1 MHPWSLPHAHAG
13 RESYRFMLGSMNR
26 CLAVTRQSC
35 FEISTAILPRSFRSI
50 LCGMT
55 IFLSAAIPA
64 SNQNAPHPAK
74 APDAQIPVHFTDI
87 RKSAGITF
95 LQDSTGSDQKYYLE
109 TMGTGVGWID
119 YDQDG
124 LMDLYL
130 VQTAATDAYKPP
142 QPLRSALFRNN
153 GDGTFTDV
161 TEKAG
166 VGGEGHYG
174 QGVAVGDFD
183 NDGYPDLYVTGY
195 GRAILYHNNG
205 NGTFTDVT
213 AKAGVADKGAW
224 STSAGWFDF
233 DKDGWLDL
241 VVTNYLEW
249 TPQNNLWCGERA
261 PGYRSYCSPND
272 YKGQR
277 TKLYH
282 NNHDGTFTD
291 ASTASGVGLPESKG
305 MGVVLA
311 DFNNDGWPDIA
322 IANDT
327 WPNFL
332 FQNNHDGT
340 FSDVSLISGLAA
352 SEDGSYEA
360 GMGIDAADM
369 DGDGLLDVY
378 ITHLDFELNRLY
390 HNNGDGTFTD
400 VTYSSGIGNK
410 AMLLSGVAAKFI
422 DYDND
427 GWPDV
432 VQANGAMVDNVK
444 LYHSMVTYEEPLLMF
459 HNLGNGHFEKA
470 SDSLGPDFMRP
481 VVGRGLATADFFN
494 DGAVGFAVN
503 CRGDYPEL
511 MRNDGGNANHWLE
524 VLLIGTKS
532 NRDGIGTV
540 LKLSAEGFVRVDQA
554 KGGTSYMSASDP
566 RIHFGLGKHT
576 KIDSLLITWP
586 SGQVDKLTNVPI
598 DSIIAVKEGT
608 GIVPHAFP
616 KVVRK

>member
-1 MHPWSLPHAHAG
+1 MIVRIG
-13 RESYRFMLGSMNR
+13 
-26 CLAVTRQSC
+26 T
-35 FEISTAILPRSFRSI
+35 ITAILLLLAMSGESGFKNARAQQ
-50 LCGMT
+50 T
-55 IFLSAAIPA
+55 AKPA
-64 SNQNAPHPAK
+64 NPPVG
-74 APDAQIPVHFTDI
+74 VHFTDI

-95 LQDSTGSDQKYYLE
+95 QQDSTQTDEKYYLE

-124 LMDLYL
+124 LMDLYF
-130 VQTAATDAYKPP
+130 VQSGATDAYKPSR
-142 QPLRSALFRNN
+142 PLHSALYRNN
-153 GDGTFTDV
+153 GDGTFSDV

-174 QGVAVGDFD
+174 QGVAVGDYN
-183 NDGYPDLYVTGY
+183 NDGFPDLFVTGY
-195 GRAILYHNNG
+195 GRAILYRNNG

-213 AKAGVADKGAW
+213 AKAGVADDGAW
-224 STSAGWFDF
+224 STSAGWFDY

-241 VVTNYLEW
+241 VVTNYLDW
-249 TPQNNLWCGERA
+249 SPKNNLWCGERA
-261 PGYRSYCSPND
+261 PGYRSYCNPGN
-272 YKGQR
+272 YKGQK

-291 ASTASGVGLPESKG
+291 VSDKSGVGLPESKG
-305 MGVVLA
+305 MSMVLA
-311 DFNNDGWPDIA
+311 DLNNDGWPDIA

-332 FQNNHDGT
+332 FENKHDGT

-352 SEDGSYEA
+352 SEDGGYEA
-360 GMGIDAADM
+360 GMGIDAADV
-369 DGDGLLDVY
+369 DGDGLLDIY

-410 AMLLSGVAAKFI
+410 AMLLSGVSAKFI

-427 GWPDV
+427 GWPDI
-432 VQANGAMVDNVK
+432 VQANGAMVDNVR
-444 LYHSMVTYEEPLLMF
+444 LYHSLVSYEEPLLMF
-459 HNLGNGHFEKA
+459 HNLGHGKFEKS
-470 SDSLGPDFMRP
+470 SDTLGADFNRP

-494 DGAVGFAVN
+494 DGQVGFAVN

-511 MRNDGGNANHWLE
+511 LRNDGASGNHWLE

-532 NRDGIGTV
+532 NRDGIGAV
-540 LKLSAEGFVRVDQA
+540 LKLSSSGMVQVDQA

-566 RIHFGLGKHT
+566 RIHFGLDKRT
-576 KIDSLLITWP
+576 KIDSLVITWP
-586 SGQVDKLTNVPI
+586 SGQVDKLASVPV

-608 GIVPHAFP
+608 GIVPHPFP
-616 KVVRK
+616 KVRGQ

>member
-1 MHPWSLPHAHAG
+1 MKSIRQLPRDQG
-13 RESYRFMLGSMNR
+13 TGQMLGMRSRRNDLPV
-26 CLAVTRQSC
+26 LAMLVC
-35 FEISTAILPRSFRSI
+35 CISALLVPMSGQTAPPNSGTQQPPKS
-50 LCGMT
+50 
-55 IFLSAAIPA
+55 
-64 SNQNAPHPAK
+64 QNAP
-74 APDAQIPVHFTDI
+74 VGVRFTDV

-95 LQDSTGSDQKYYLE
+95 VQDSTGTDEKYYLE
-109 TMGTGVGWID
+109 TMGTGVAWLD

-124 LMDLYL
+124 LMDLYF
-130 VQTAATDAYKPP
+130 VQAGATDAYKPSK
-142 QPLRSALFRNN
+142 PLRSALYHNN

-166 VGGEGHYG
+166 VSGTGHYG

-183 NDGYPDLYVTGY
+183 NDGYPDLFVTGY

-213 AKAGVADKGAW
+213 AKAGVADEGKW
-224 STSAGWFDF
+224 STSAAWVDF

-249 TPQNNLWCGERA
+249 TPQNNEWCGERA
-261 PGYRSYCSPND
+261 PGYRSYCSPNN
-272 YKGQR
+272 YHGQK
-277 TKLYH
+277 TKLYR

-291 ASTASGVGLPESKG
+291 VSDKSGIGAAESKG
-305 MGVVLA
+305 MGVVAA

-332 FQNNHDGT
+332 FENKHDGT
-340 FSDVSLISGLAA
+340 FSDESLISGLAA
-352 SEDGSYEA
+352 SEDGRYEA
-360 GMGIDAADM
+360 GMGIDAADV
-369 DGDGLLDVY
+369 DGDGFLDVY

-410 AMLLSGVAAKFI
+410 AITLSGVAAKFI

-427 GWPDV
+427 GWPDI

-444 LYHSMVTYEEPLLMF
+444 LYHSEVSYKEPLLMF
-459 HNLGNGHFEKA
+459 HNLGSGHFERV
-470 SDSLGPDFMRP
+470 SDSLGPDFNQP
-481 VVGRGLATADFFN
+481 VAGRGLATADFFN
-494 DGAVGFAVN
+494 DGAVGLAVV
-503 CRGDYPEL
+503 CRGDFPEL
-511 MRNDGGNANHWLE
+511 LRNDGGNANHWLE

-532 NRDGIGTV
+532 NRDGIGSV
-540 LKLSAEGFVRVDQA
+540 LKLTSEGFAHVEQS

-566 RIHFGLGKHT
+566 RIHFGLGKRSR
-576 KIDSLLITWP
+576 IQSLVITWP
-586 SGQVDKLTNVPI
+586 SGQVDKLTDVPI
-598 DSIIAVKEGT
+598 DQIIAVKEGV
-608 GIVPHAFP
+608 GIVPHPFP
-616 KVVRK
+616 KVARK